1 VKGTRVI
8 ATTRLGVALA
18 LVLGACNEPEPPTQ
32 VELPPTEHAP
42 VARPA
47 PAPAAAP
54 APSAPASAE
63 APLRFAGTD
72 LDEDALLAAIAHTA
86 PVSFKPVG
94 KSATVFRTRFGGDI
108 EAAFKSATRDRP
120 HGAEAEVAAYR
131 LARCLRIDSVPP
143 AISRELPAAQIHA
156 ALDPTFAARW
166 DEIRERIGVA
176 EDGIVH
182 GAMIHWIPVLADV
195 GLDRRDNLARIRQ
208 WLGVGGTLGDSAP
221 SLAAS
226 VATMIGFDYLIGN
239 FDRFSGDNVAG
250 DAKAT
255 FVYIR
260 DHDLAFPRIG
270 DKLRRRMLDD
280 LAIAQR
286 FPRAFYENLKRLD
299 RACFERQLALDP
311 RGVSGLLT
319 KRQIDD
325 VLERRETLLSHIDSL
340 IAQHGENKVLSLQ

>member
-1 VKGTRVI
+1 
-8 ATTRLGVALA
+8 
-18 LVLGACNEPEPPTQ
+18 
-32 VELPPTEHAP
+32 
-42 VARPA
+42 
-47 PAPAAAP
+47 
-54 APSAPASAE
+54 
-63 APLRFAGTD
+63 
-72 LDEDALLAAIAHTA
+72 
-86 PVSFKPVG
+86 
-94 KSATVFRTRFGGDI
+94 
-108 EAAFKSATRDRP
+108 
-120 HGAEAEVAAYR
+120 
-131 LARCLRIDSVPP
+131 VPP

-166 DEIRERIGVA
+166 DEIRERIGVP
-176 EDGIVH
+176 EDGMVR

-195 GLDRRDNLARIRQ
+195 GLDKRGNLTRIQQ
-208 WLGVGGTLGDSAP
+208 WLSVGGTLGDTAP

-250 DAKAT
+250 DASAT

-280 LAIAQR
+280 LGIAQR
-286 FPRAFYENLKRLD
+286 FPRAFYDNLKRLD

-311 RGVSGLLT
+311 RGVSGLLA

-340 IAQHGENKVLSLQ
+340 IAQHGESKVLF